1 MKFVT
6 TRFNPVTRML
16 LAAGMLLAALP
27 GQAET
32 INLQQAVQ
40 MSLAADPRIKERE
53 QVVEAARGMLQE
65 VRGNAGWRVSAN
77 AFIGLAPK
85 AEGGFFQNQGGD
97 NNTCNTPP
105 CALNS
110 SGDDWNGV
118 SDWTHLD
125 FALTKPLYTFGKI
138 ERYGEAAQGNVDL
151 KRGEL
156 KQTRGDTVYDTKR
169 AYYGYLT
176 SRDIRIFLEDMQ
188 GRLNWAIKSVERNL
202 EEETGESR
210 QSDLYALQTA
220 KGMLAKYVH
229 QSRAIEKISLDG
241 LKVLTG
247 TGLKAELAVAD
258 DRIEPVAFPQIE
270 LAELQSRALLER
282 PEMQQLE
289 AGLRTRR
296 ALVAAKKADRMPDVY
311 AGVVG
316 QFNYASQRERL
327 DNSYLNDPFNGGG
340 LTPVVGVKW
349 DGVFGATSA
358 RVNQAQAELEALN
371 HKKAFAVAGIPF
383 EVGEAYA
390 NARANHDSQRDLA
403 EGAAAA
409 RRWMVAS
416 LADFSAGLESA
427 DNVADAIKNYA
438 LAQTEYLRTVNDYNM
453 NVAQLA
459 RLTGELW

>member
-1 MKFVT
+1 MTFNT
-6 TRFNPVTRML
+6 LTRTLM
-16 LAAGMLLAALP
+16 AAGVLLAALP

-32 INLQQAVQ
+32 INLQQAVE
-40 MSLAADPRIKERE
+40 MSLTADPRIKERE
-53 QVVEAARGMLQE
+53 QVVEAARGVLEE
-65 VRGNAGWRVSAN
+65 VKGNAGWRVSAN

-85 AEGGFFQNQGGD
+85 VDGGFYQNGAYSGTQPRTDGD
-97 NNTCNTPP
+97 K
-105 CALNS
+105 L
-110 SGDDWNGV
+110 DGV

-125 FALTKPLYTFGKI
+125 FALIKPLYTFGKI
-138 ERYGEAAQGNVDL
+138 ERYGEAAQGNIDL

-156 KQTRGDTVYDTKR
+156 RQTRADTAYDTKR
-169 AYYGYLT
+169 AYFGYLT
-176 SRDIRIFLEDMQ
+176 ARDTRVFLEDMQ
-188 GRLNWAIKSVERNL
+188 GRLNQTIDRVERSL
-202 EEETGESR
+202 KEERGDAK

-220 KGMLAKYVH
+220 RGMLAKYVH

-247 TGLKAELAVAD
+247 AGLRADLSVAD
-258 DRIEPVAFPQIE
+258 QRIEPVAFPLIE
-270 LAELQSRALLER
+270 LAEFQSRALQDR

-289 AGLRTRR
+289 AGLRARR

-311 AGVVG
+311 AGVIG
-316 QFNYASQRERL
+316 QLNYASQRDRL
-327 DNSYLNDPFNGGG
+327 DNPYINDAFNGGG

-349 DGVFGATSA
+349 DSVFGVASA

-390 NARANHDSQRDLA
+390 NAQANFEGQRELA

-416 LADFSAGLESA
+416 LADFSAGMESA
-427 DNVADAIKNYA
+427 DKVADAMRNYV
-438 LAQTEYLRTVNDYNM
+438 LAQTDYLRTVNDYNM
-453 NVAQLA
+453 NVAQLV
-459 RLTGELW
+459 RLTGELK

>member
-1 MKFVT
+1 MKINAL
-6 TRFNPVTRML
+6 TRTL
-16 LAAGMLLAALP
+16 LAAGLLLAALP
-27 GQAET
+27 GQADT
-32 INLQQAVQ
+32 INLQQAVE

-65 VRGNAGWRVSAN
+65 VQGNAGWRVSAN
-77 AFIGLAPK
+77 AFIGLAPE
-85 AEGGFFQNQGGD
+85 AEGGFYQGGAFSG
-97 NNTCNTPP
+97 TTPRTD
-105 CALNS
+105 
-110 SGDDWNGV
+110 GDRIEGI

-125 FALTKPLYTFGKI
+125 FALIKPLYTFGKI
-138 ERYGEAAQGNVDL
+138 EHYGEAARGNIDL

-169 AYYGYLT
+169 AYFGYLT
-176 SRDIRIFLEDMQ
+176 ARDIRAFLEDMQ
-188 GRLNWAIKSVERNL
+188 GRLDRAITSVERDL
-202 EEETGESR
+202 KEETGEAK
-210 QSDLYALQTA
+210 QSDLYALQSA
-220 KGMLAKYVH
+220 KGLLAKYVY

-247 TGLKAELAVAD
+247 AGLKADLKVAD
-258 DRIEPVAFPQIE
+258 ERIEPVAFPRVD
-270 LAELQSRALLER
+270 LAEFQSRALQER

-289 AGLRTRR
+289 AGLRARR

-311 AGVVG
+311 AGVIG

-327 DNSYLNDPFNGGG
+327 DNPYLYDPFNGGG

-349 DGVFGATSA
+349 DTVFGAASA
-358 RVNQAQAELEALN
+358 RVDQAQAELEALN

-390 NARANHDSQRDLA
+390 NAEANYHAQRDLG

-416 LADFSAGLESA
+416 LADFAAGIESA
-427 DNVADAIKNYA
+427 DKVADALKNYV
-438 LAQTEYLRTVNDYNM
+438 LTQTEYLRTVNDYNM

-459 RLTGELW
+459 RLTGELK

>member
-1 MKFVT
+1 MKINAL
-6 TRFNPVTRML
+6 TRTL
-16 LAAGMLLAALP
+16 LAAGLLLAALP
-27 GQAET
+27 GQADT
-32 INLQQAVQ
+32 INLQQAVE

-65 VRGNAGWRVSAN
+65 VQGNAGWRVSAN
-77 AFIGLAPK
+77 AFIGLAPE
-85 AEGGFFQNQGGD
+85 AEGGFYQGGAFNGTNPRTD
-97 NNTCNTPP
+97 
-105 CALNS
+105 
-110 SGDDWNGV
+110 GDRIEGI

-125 FALTKPLYTFGKI
+125 FALIKPLYTFGKI
-138 ERYGEAAQGNVDL
+138 EHYGEAARGNIDL

-169 AYYGYLT
+169 AYFGYLT
-176 SRDIRIFLEDMQ
+176 ARDIRAFLEDMQ
-188 GRLNWAIKSVERNL
+188 GRLDRAITSVERDL
-202 EEETGESR
+202 KEETGEAK
-210 QSDLYALQTA
+210 QSDLYALQSA
-220 KGMLAKYVH
+220 KGLLAKYVY

-247 TGLKAELAVAD
+247 AGLKADLKVAD
-258 DRIEPVAFPQIE
+258 ERLEPVAFPRVD
-270 LAELQSRALLER
+270 LAEFQSRALQER

-289 AGLRTRR
+289 AGLRARR

-311 AGVVG
+311 AGVIG

-327 DNSYLNDPFNGGG
+327 DNPYLYDPFNGGG

-349 DGVFGATSA
+349 DTVFGAASA

-390 NARANHDSQRDLA
+390 NAEANYNAQRDLG

-416 LADFSAGLESA
+416 LADFAAGIESA
-427 DNVADAIKNYA
+427 DKVANALKNYV
-438 LAQTEYLRTVNDYNM
+438 LTQTEYLRTVNDYNM

-459 RLTGELW
+459 RLTGELK

>member
-1 MKFVT
+1 MKRTSFT
-6 TRFNPVTRML
+6 HTL
-16 LAAGMLLAALP
+16 IAAGILLAALP
-27 GQAET
+27 AQAET
-32 INLQQAVQ
+32 ITLQQAVE

-65 VRGNAGWRVSAN
+65 VQGNAGWRVSAN
-77 AFIGLAPK
+77 AFIGLAPEV
-85 AEGGFFQNQGGD
+85 EGGFYQGGAYSGTVPRTDGD
-97 NNTCNTPP
+97 NF
-105 CALNS
+105 
-110 SGDDWNGV
+110 DGV

-125 FALTKPLYTFGKI
+125 FALVKPLYTFGKI
-138 ERYGEAAQGNVDL
+138 ERYGEAAQGNIDL

-156 KQTRGDTVYDTKR
+156 RQTRGDTVYDTKR
-169 AYYGYLT
+169 AYFGYLT
-176 SRDIRIFLEDMQ
+176 ARDIRVFLEDMQ
-188 GRLNWAIKSVERNL
+188 GRLNKAITSVERNL
-202 EEETGESR
+202 KEETGESK

-229 QSRAIEKISLDG
+229 QARAVEKISLDG

-247 TGLKAELAVAD
+247 AGLKADLTVAD
-258 DRIEPVAFPQIE
+258 ERIEPVPFPQIE
-270 LAELQSRALLER
+270 LADFQARALQDR

-289 AGLRTRR
+289 AGLRARR

-311 AGVVG
+311 AGVIG

-327 DNSYLNDPFNGGG
+327 DNPYLSDSFNGGG

-349 DGVFGATSA
+349 DTVFGVASA

-390 NARANHDSQRDLA
+390 NARANHDAQRDLA

-409 RRWMVAS
+409 RRWMVAT
-416 LADFSAGLESA
+416 LADFSAGIESA
-427 DNVADAIKNYA
+427 DKVADAIKNHV

-459 RLTGELW
+459 RLTGELK